1 LALQIKNLRT
11 EAKIAG
17 WVERLARIQLF
28 TQGGHH
34 KCQSW
39 PEIPM
44 TSNLSSSKTNGFFVQ
59 LDSRILDE
67 RLSALAALR
76 ELELRGQLGR
86 SVKIGPILPSYNHI
100 HTTASYGFAAPGVFS
115 VAHMVWAAHEAHAY
129 STIIIEHESVA
140 HLEEAE
146 IAVAI
151 VNRGM
156 TDPLRLI
163 LGVEFKAQIALN
175 DPDSRLFSNNIANF
189 WGQGEA
195 AWIVGVGAK
204 PCAELT
210 RLVGRFQEAKRVRA
224 SQQLAKLNRHL
235 VLIPPLDQRAVLTP
249 DGNVTDRL
257 LCLTVAKAKW
267 PDADDATL
275 ARQAGEVRKLLNPGG
290 AGYAPF
296 PSNLPSYQELIH
308 QLARLG
314 MTPTFTAQLR
324 GQALAQALPLL
335 KSWGVEGLDVA
346 GIEPDE
352 PDAEQEIRQFI
363 KLAKQHGLALFGG
376 SDYRG
381 VGTGWVK
388 HSAWM
393 DDLLIRATIAGFS
406 NREAHSAIVNTGN

>member
-1 LALQIKNLRT
+1 
-11 EAKIAG
+11 
-17 WVERLARIQLF
+17 
-28 TQGGHH
+28 
-34 KCQSW
+34 
-39 PEIPM
+39 M
-44 TSNLSSSKTNGFFVQ
+44 TPNVSSSKTNGLFVQ
-59 LDSRILDE
+59 LDSRVLDE
-67 RLSALAALR
+67 RLSALTALR
-76 ELELRGQLGR
+76 ELELRGLMGC
-86 SVKIGPILPSYNHI
+86 SVKLGPILPSYNHI
-100 HTTASYGFAAPGVFS
+100 HTTVSYGFAAPGVFS
-115 VAHMVWAAHEAHAY
+115 VAHMVWAAHEAQAY

-146 IAVAI
+146 IAAAI

-156 TDPLRLI
+156 TNPLRLI
-163 LGVEFKAQIALN
+163 LGVEFKSPISLN
-175 DPDSRLFSNNIANF
+175 DPDSRLFSDNIAKF

-195 AWIVGVGAK
+195 AWIVAVGAK

-210 RLVGRFQEAKRVRA
+210 RLVRRFQEAKRVRA
-224 SQQLAKLNRHL
+224 SLQLAKLNRHL
-235 VLIPPLDQRAVLTP
+235 VLMPPLDQRAVLTP
-249 DGNVTDRL
+249 EGNVTDRL
-257 LCLTVAKAKW
+257 LCLAVAKAKW

-275 ARQAGEVRKLLNPGG
+275 AKQAGEVRKLLNPGG
-290 AGYAPF
+290 AGYVPF
-296 PSNLPSYQELIH
+296 PPNLPSYQELIR

-352 PDAEQEIRQFI
+352 PHAEQEIRQFI

-388 HSAWM
+388 HAAWM
-393 DDLLIRATIAGFS
+393 DDLLIRATIAKFS
-406 NREAHSAIVNTGN
+406 NLINHLCS

>member
-1 LALQIKNLRT
+1 
-11 EAKIAG
+11 
-17 WVERLARIQLF
+17 
-28 TQGGHH
+28 
-34 KCQSW
+34 
-39 PEIPM
+39 M
-44 TSNLSSSKTNGFFVQ
+44 TSNLSSSKTSGLFVQ
-59 LDSRILDE
+59 LDSRALDE

-86 SVKIGPILPSYNHI
+86 SVRIGPILPSYIHI
-100 HTTASYGFAAPGVFS
+100 HTTASYGFAAPGIFS
-115 VAHMVWAAHEAHAY
+115 VAHMVWAAHEAQAH
-129 STIIIEHESVA
+129 STLLIEHESVA

-146 IAVAI
+146 SAVGI
-151 VNRGM
+151 VNRGV
-156 TDPLRLI
+156 TNPLRLI
-163 LGVEFKAQIALN
+163 LAVEFKAPIALN
-175 DPDSRLFSNNIANF
+175 DPDSRLFSNSIANF

-204 PCAELT
+204 PSAELT

-235 VLIPPLDQRAVLTP
+235 VLMPPLDLRALLTP

-257 LCLTVAKAKW
+257 LSLAVAKAKW
-267 PDADDATL
+267 PNADDATL
-275 ARQAGEVRKLLNPGG
+275 ARRAGEVRKSLNPGG

-296 PSNLPSYQELIH
+296 PSNLPTYQELIH

-335 KSWGVEGLDVA
+335 KSWGVGGLDVA
-346 GIEPDE
+346 GIEPDD
-352 PDAEQEIRQFI
+352 PDAEQAIQQFI
-363 KLAKQHGLALFGG
+363 TLAKQHGLALFGG

-393 DDLLIRATIAGFS
+393 DDSSIRTTIASFS
-406 NREAHSAIVNTGN
+406 NREAHSAFVSPGARSKALHKSGPE